1 MKWLNKILKVTTIV
15 PNLFILVTPGNLSFQ
30 RQCNIRAVDISNF
43 AKNFPPARMPTLH
56 SEHSP
61 NSRQIGQILID
72 RGLISETQLKLA
84 LMEQS
89 VTREPLGQVLYRLGF
104 IRRDAL
110 IDALLDQGP
119 DALSG
124 EELFSNKIPPSLLV
138 EMRVMLIAEHG
149 NTLYAATD
157 SPISIVRDMLEE
169 YFPQRE
175 IEFISFDP
183 RRFEHYL
190 ERLNA
195 FTRNDGLLEKLLQDA
210 IARHVSDIHIMPKE
224 ESFLVMFRYLGVRYP
239 EYEGSLEDYARLVA
253 RIKDKSNLD
262 LAERRIPQ
270 DGSFSYHF
278 ESKNVDVRV
287 ATVPVI
293 QGEYLVLR
301 ILDPDHSAPS
311 VEDLGITRV
320 AEWRAGIS
328 RSNGLCLVCGPT
340 GSGKTTTL
348 NASLKELDRFGK
360 AVFTVEDPVEYRESF
375 VGQVNVNP
383 SINLDFSR
391 ALKAFMRADPDIIV
405 LGEIRDIE
413 TARNAMRA
421 AETGHLVLA
430 TLHTESIF
438 GAVQRLAD
446 IGIPRHELIHL
457 LRAVLVQRLV
467 RVTCKHCQ
475 GEGCDHCHGYGY
487 SGRTV
492 VSECAY
498 FPTTES
504 VRKMAQDTVDW
515 PTLIEDAIDKCRAG
529 ITDEREILRIFG
541 EEARPYLDG
550 SHQGVSGTTSGG
562 HD

>member
-1 MKWLNKILKVTTIV
+1 
-15 PNLFILVTPGNLSFQ
+15 
-30 RQCNIRAVDISNF
+30 
-43 AKNFPPARMPTLH
+43 MPTLH

-61 NSRQIGQILID
+61 NSRQIGRILID
-72 RGLISETQLKLA
+72 RGLISDTQLKLA
-84 LMEQS
+84 LMEQG

-104 IRRDAL
+104 IRREAL

-124 EELFSNKIPPSLLV
+124 EELFSNKIPPHLLV

-157 SPISIVRDMLEE
+157 SPISIVRDMLEDH
-169 YFPQRE
+169 FPERE
-175 IEFISFDP
+175 IVFISFEP
-183 RRFEHYL
+183 PRFERYL

-210 IARHVSDIHIMPKE
+210 ISRHVSDIHIMPKE

-239 EYEGSLEDYARLVA
+239 EYEGSLDDYARLVA

-467 RVTCKHCQ
+467 RVICPHCN

-487 SGRTV
+487 AGRTV

-504 VRKMAQDTVDW
+504 VRKMTQDTVEW

-541 EEARPYLDG
+541 EEARPYLDAG
-550 SHQGVSGTTSGG
+550 LHSQTPDVSGGR
-562 HD
+562 D